1 MAGMENSNE
10 TDGPERELTR
20 LMARVAMDDEDAL
33 NSLYDLTSGKVYG
46 ISLKILGKQELAEE
60 ATLEVFTKLWRTAAT
75 YQSAKGRMQVWL
87 NTLTRN
93 TALDVLR
100 RENRRN
106 RWVDPDAVLE
116 AETAPTQEDAVRR
129 AQQGAVIG
137 AAMARLSPIQKQ
149 IVEAAYF
156 GGMSHGQIAD
166 SFQIPLGSVKTHI
179 RSGMEKLRQ
188 YVGRYQGAV

>member
-87 NTLTRN
+87 NT
-93 TALDVLR
+93 
-100 RENRRN
+100 
-106 RWVDPDAVLE
+106 
-116 AETAPTQEDAVRR
+116 
-129 AQQGAVIG
+129 
-137 AAMARLSPIQKQ
+137 
-149 IVEAAYF
+149 
-156 GGMSHGQIAD
+156 
-166 SFQIPLGSVKTHI
+166 
-179 RSGMEKLRQ
+179 
-188 YVGRYQGAV
+188 